1 MLLPGVTVISAT
13 QDGAMMTDL
22 ALQIRRIPDAVTR
35 IVVSIG
41 GNDSIRASGV
51 IDETAS
57 SVSAA
62 LERWTDQGSISSEL
76 CEHGWDPVGSTGSL
90 GLLQRI

>member
-22 ALQIRRIPDAVTR
+22 ALQIRRIPDAVTH
-35 IVVSIG
+35 IVVNIG
-41 GNDSIRASGV
+41 GNDAIRASGV
-51 IDETAS
+51 IDET
-57 SVSAA
+57 
-62 LERWTDQGSISSEL
+62 LQRLGRTRKIGTDQGSVSSEL

-90 GLLQRI
+90 GLLH